1 MATDDKQRILDWCSA
16 DSDVRCVEED
26 ADAGAEFTLGLES
39 GGAEVTATLPT
50 GGDRLVL
57 RSVVDLAQAT
67 HPAGSGDL
75 AADLVQ
81 LEERRP
87 GPVTASLDPA
97 GEQVVISTWIILDG
111 LTKHSLLA
119 AVSDVHRTWGAVLR
133 LTGVTA

>member
-1 MATDDKQRILDWCSA
+1 MATDEKQRILDWCSA

-26 ADAGAEFTLGLES
+26 ADQGAEFTLGLTS
-39 GGAEVTATLPT
+39 RGAELTATLPT

-57 RSVVDLAQAT
+57 RSVVDLAEAT

-75 AADLVQ
+75 AADLVE

-97 GEQVVISTWIILDG
+97 GEQVVIST
-111 LTKHSLLA
+111 
-119 AVSDVHRTWGAVLR
+119 
-133 LTGVTA
+133 